1 MIVFP
6 QMHYPNLTMKKKKN
20 QKNQSSRTSYKIPD
34 CYSFDVK
41 AIEGE
46 KEDQSENLS

>member
-6 QMHYPNLTMKKKKN
+6 QMHYPNLTMKKKN

-34 CYSFDVK
+34 RYSFDVK

-46 KEDQSENLS
+46 KKDQSENLS